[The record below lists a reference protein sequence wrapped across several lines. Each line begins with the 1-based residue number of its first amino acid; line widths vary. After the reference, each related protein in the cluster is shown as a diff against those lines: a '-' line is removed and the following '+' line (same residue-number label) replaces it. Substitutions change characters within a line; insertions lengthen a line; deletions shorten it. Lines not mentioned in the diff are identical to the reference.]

1 MKPTQENIKRRINVE
16 VQISVPMIPEMFA
29 ILSSRRNMDK
39 KLIGRIQEQLKKLKK
54 GIEE

>member
-1 MKPTQENIKRRINVE
+1 MKQMQENIKRRINVE

-54 GIEE
+54 GVEE